1 MNISIGELSSCKEIF
16 IQISQCFNTFDKSF
30 SDQKDNI
37 QAKLYCAYKLVKNAY
52 DIFNYPA
59 TKHNYALDKKRNS
72 VANFYLVDD
81 SLINT
86 HGTIVDITT
95 KDYTNHKL
103 VLLNLIKIED
113 AILNLISRSTVQNRF
128 YFEYL
133 SFARVNCMEA
143 RFLIEYSLETKYKE
157 KIDIIKD

>member
-1 MNISIGELSSCKEIF
+1 MKISIGELSCCKEIF
-16 IQISQCFNTFDKSF
+16 INISQCFNTFDNSF
-30 SDQKDNI
+30 STQKDNI
-37 QAKLYCAYKLVKNAY
+37 QAKLYCAYKLVKLAY

-59 TKHNYALDKKRNS
+59 TKHNYALDKKRNG

-81 SLINT
+81 SLISSY
-86 HGTIVDITT
+86 GTMVDMTT

-103 VLLNLIKIED
+103 VLLALVSIED
-113 AILNLISRSTVQNRF
+113 AILNLISRSTVQNKF

-133 SFARVNCMEA
+133 SIARVNCMEA

-157 KIDIIKD
+157 KIDVIKD